1 MENNNFDV
9 DGRYA
14 FVSEF
19 AERNGLRAT
28 INALP
33 FAREKHEG
41 QMRKGPESKREPY
54 IVHPLQMAAH
64 AIAMSLTDDDLIAAI
79 LLHDVCEDCGVAP
92 TELPVGE
99 TVQEAVRLVT
109 RVDGESK
116 EKYYGQIGENPIATL
131 VKLIDRCHNVSQM
144 SLAFSREKLWK
155 YIDETEMYML
165 PLLQQA
171 KDRWP
176 EYEKQYFLLEYQ
188 INSILQ
194 TVKAL
199 LEREDL

>member
-1 MENNNFDV
+1 MYEYIET
-9 DGRYA
+9 YA
-14 FVSEF
+14 REYSLTEMQK
-19 AERNGLRAT
+19 
-28 INALP
+28 ALL

-41 QMRKGPESKREPY
+41 QLRKGPEGQREPY

-64 AIAMSLTDDDLIAAI
+64 AIALGLREDDLLAAI
-79 LLHDVCEDCGVAP
+79 LLHDVCEDCGVEP
-92 TELPVGE
+92 KELPVND

-109 RVDGESK
+109 RVDGEGK
-116 EKYYGQIGENPIATL
+116 GQYYGQIGENRIATL

-155 YIDETEMYML
+155 YVDETEDYVL
-165 PLLQQA
+165 PLLIDAIHQ
-171 KDRWP
+171 WP
-176 EYEKQYFLLEYQ
+176 QHDAQYFLLDYQ

>member
-1 MENNNFDV
+1 MYEYIET
-9 DGRYA
+9 YA
-14 FVSEF
+14 REYSLTEMQK
-19 AERNGLRAT
+19 
-28 INALP
+28 ALL

-41 QMRKGPESKREPY
+41 QLRKGPEGQREPY
-54 IVHPLQMAAH
+54 ITHPLQMASH
-64 AIAMSLTDDDLIAAI
+64 AIALGLREDNLLAAI
-79 LLHDVCEDCGVAP
+79 LLHDVCEDCGVEP
-92 TELPVGE
+92 EELPVNE
-99 TVQEAVRLVT
+99 TVLEAVRLVT

-116 EKYYGQIGENPIATL
+116 EKYYGQIRENRIATL

-155 YIDETEMYML
+155 YIHETQDYVL
-165 PLLQQA
+165 PLLPEA
-171 KDRWP
+171 REKWP
-176 EYEKQYFLLEYQ
+176 QHDAQYFLLDYQ